1 MGFSR
6 SHTTLITAVAVVA
19 VAGMAVGAGLWMF
32 QEPATAGSEAKAA
45 AKTQSAP
52 NNLGPSGLP
61 IPRFVSLKRDKVN
74 VRRGPSTSHKVA
86 WVFTSKG
93 YPVEIIAESDHWRR
107 VRDSEGDEGWVYH
120 SPLSGWRTGVVTPW
134 RQGSQIELLTDPTTN
149 ASTVAKLESGV
160 LSRIERCTG
169 QWCNIQVNDYSGWVK
184 QDALWGVYPG
194 EQIE

>member
-6 SHTTLITAVAVVA
+6 SHTAMITAIAVVA
-19 VAGMAVGAGLWMF
+19 VGSMAAAAGLWVF
-32 QEPATAGSEAKAA
+32 QDSATAGGEAEAA

-52 NNLGPSGLP
+52 RNLGPSGLP

-74 VRRGPSTSHKVA
+74 VRKGPSTSHKVA

-107 VRDSEGDEGWVYH
+107 VRDSEGEEGWVYH
-120 SPLSGWRTGVVTPW
+120 SLLSGWRTGVVSPW
-134 RQGSQIELLTDPTTN
+134 REGSQTALLADPTSG
-149 ASTVAKLESGV
+149 AATVAKLESGV
-160 LSRIERCTG
+160 LGRIERCTG
-169 QWCNIQVNDYSGWVK
+169 KWCNVQVNDFNGWIK